1 MSAVACAAV
10 LARARGQAISPA
22 SSRGSPFWPFGIQ
35 RSSAFPGKLGCTKG
49 GEALPQIVDASVSS
63 VNASSS
69 TSSTGSGPWYA
80 LWTHSHCEQLVQE
93 QLHQKG
99 LSAFLPRVDVWSRR
113 RGVRRL
119 IKTPMFPSYLFLQH
133 PMDKDTYLAVIRA
146 RGLVRVLGERWDRL
160 AEIPQ
165 GEMEAIQRIDAA
177 CCRVLPFPYL
187 KEGQRVRI
195 ARGPLA
201 GVEGLLVESRPNK
214 GLLVLSVHLLQRSV
228 AMSVDATT
236 VVPA

>member
-1 MSAVACAAV
+1 MSAVSRDIARTRPGDLPSLITR
-10 LARARGQAISPA
+10 LAFSGHRTH
-22 SSRGSPFWPFGIQ
+22 
-35 RSSAFPGKLGCTKG
+35 RSEEFPGKLGCTEG
-49 GEALPQIVDASVSS
+49 GEALPQIADASPSS
-63 VNASSS
+63 VNASLSAV
-69 TSSTGSGPWYA
+69 SGPWFA
-80 LWTHSHCEQLVQE
+80 LWTHSHCEQLVQDQLE
-93 QLHQKG
+93 QRG
-99 LSAFLPRVDVWSRR
+99 LPAFLPHVEVWSRR

-119 IKTPMFPSYLFLQH
+119 IKAPMFPGYLFLQH
-133 PMDKDTYLAVIRA
+133 PMDKDTYLAVSRA

-160 AEIPQ
+160 AEIPH

-177 CCRVLPFPYL
+177 SCRVLPYPYL

-236 VVPA
+236 VAPA

>member
-1 MSAVACAAV
+1 LVHDQ
-10 LARARGQAISPA
+10 L
-22 SSRGSPFWPFGIQ
+22 Q
-35 RSSAFPGKLGCTKG
+35 R
-49 GEALPQIVDASVSS
+49 
-63 VNASSS
+63 
-69 TSSTGSGPWYA
+69 
-80 LWTHSHCEQLVQE
+80 
-93 QLHQKG
+93 KG
-99 LSAFLPRVDVWSRR
+99 LPAFLPHVDVWSRR

-119 IKTPMFPSYLFLQH
+119 IKAPMFPGYLFLQH
-133 PMDKDTYLAVIRA
+133 PMDKDTYVAVSRA

-160 AEIPQ
+160 AEISH
-165 GEMEAIQRIDAA
+165 GEMQSIQRIDAA
-177 CCRVLPFPYL
+177 CCRVLPYPYL
-187 KEGQRVRI
+187 REGQRVRI